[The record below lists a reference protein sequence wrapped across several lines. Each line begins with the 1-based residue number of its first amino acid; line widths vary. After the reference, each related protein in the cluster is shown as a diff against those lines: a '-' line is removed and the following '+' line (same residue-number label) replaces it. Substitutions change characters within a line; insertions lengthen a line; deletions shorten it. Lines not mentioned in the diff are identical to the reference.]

1 MRIKQR
7 VTERWGDGDSL
18 IREYPQLISSP
29 HRFTLYLR
37 LATLLS
43 LLCCCLLLLVG
54 CQATPKPT
62 GRTVIVQVQR
72 VVTGHSLDVL
82 NPNQPRAVIERVRL
96 IGIEAP
102 DIKQEPWGTAARNR
116 FEQMISATTEQQLSL
131 QPVILE
137 AILDK
142 EKGVPKKDRFGRY
155 LAYVWYKGLLI
166 NEELVKEGYVLA
178 APPSPDNKYSDRM
191 TRAQEYARIMGYG
204 IWNPEQPMR
213 LTPAEFRRLNP

>member
-1 MRIKQR
+1 
-7 VTERWGDGDSL
+7 VAGRWREGGTL
-18 IREYPQLISSP
+18 IGEYLQLTSSP
-29 HRFTLYLR
+29 HPFIPRLR
-37 LATLLS
+37 LATLLSLLQFS

-62 GRTVIVQVQR
+62 GRTVTVQVQR
-72 VVTGHSLDVL
+72 VASGHSLDVL
-82 NPNQPRAVIERVRL
+82 NPNQPRSVLERVRL

-102 DIKQEPWGTAARNR
+102 DIKQEPWGTSAKNR
-116 FEQMISATTEQQLSL
+116 FEQMIGTTTEQQLIL

-137 AILDK
+137 AD
-142 EKGVPKKDRFGRY
+142 VPKKDRFGRY

-178 APPSPDNKYSDRM
+178 APPSPDNKYSERM
-191 TRAQEYARIMGYG
+191 ARAQEYARIMGYG

-213 LTPAEFRRLNP
+213 MTPAEFRRLNP